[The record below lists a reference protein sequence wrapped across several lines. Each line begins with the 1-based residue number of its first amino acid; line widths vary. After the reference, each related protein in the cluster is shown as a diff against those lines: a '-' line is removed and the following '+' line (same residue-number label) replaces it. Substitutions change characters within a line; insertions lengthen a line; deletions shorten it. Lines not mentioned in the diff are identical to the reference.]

1 MSVSQNIRQIKASLP
16 KEVTLVAVSKFHPIE
31 AIDEAYKAGQ
41 KVFGE
46 SRAQELVMK
55 EKLLR
60 YADIE
65 LSLIHI

>member
-41 KVFGE
+41 RVFGE

-65 LSLIHI
+65 